1 MGLWM
6 KIVGILSKVAN
17 NVIYYNLK
25 QYKWIWILASK
36 LKMESGTNYLQL
48 ELRLLN
54 YFRIGY
60 KKYQTSINKINE
72 EN

>member
-1 MGLWM
+1 
-6 KIVGILSKVAN
+6 
-17 NVIYYNLK
+17 
-25 QYKWIWILASK
+25 
-36 LKMESGTNYLQL
+36 MESGTNYLQL